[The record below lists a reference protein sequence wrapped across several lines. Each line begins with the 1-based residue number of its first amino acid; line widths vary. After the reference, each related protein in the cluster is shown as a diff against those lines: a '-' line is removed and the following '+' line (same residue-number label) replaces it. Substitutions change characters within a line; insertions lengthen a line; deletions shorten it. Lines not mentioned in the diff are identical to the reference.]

1 MEKVKTISLVILAI
15 VFIAMLVLLKKCG
28 RKETPEAETVP
39 NGCAYFNGEVI
50 EVTNHSIYLRPISE
64 WDHEEVVKVKIPKT
78 RLYEE
83 DSANINLGDKIRV
96 AYNDNTVDIIADE
109 ASIRIVFLLFR
120 LSDNDSPK

>member
-1 MEKVKTISLVILAI
+1 MKKVKTISLVFLAI
-15 VFIAMLVLLKKCG
+15 IFIAMFVLLKKFG
-28 RKETPEAETVP
+28 RQETPEAETDS
-39 NGCAYFNGEVI
+39 NSCAYFNGEVI

-83 DSANINLGDKIRV
+83 DSANINPGDKIRV
-96 AYNDNTVDIIADE
+96 AYNDTTVDIIGDE

-120 LSDNDSPK
+120 LSDNDSPQ